1 MFVVP
6 LTAGLEPLLGAVE
19 CIVSLFSTVEAL
31 CLRGVSVPRHG
42 YIPSG
47 GRSSP
52 LPPVPTSLS
61 PPVVRGM
68 ASAEIHGDWSIVHG
82 WGCIGGVVV
91 LWVVPLLVIVVL
103 PSALE
108 EGTSGLA
115 VEALEWTSS

>member
-1 MFVVP
+1 
-6 LTAGLEPLLGAVE
+6 
-19 CIVSLFSTVEAL
+19 
-31 CLRGVSVPRHG
+31 
-42 YIPSG
+42 
-47 GRSSP
+47 
-52 LPPVPTSLS
+52 
-61 PPVVRGM
+61 M

-103 PSALE
+103 PSSLE